1 MSQELICARV
11 EKKTRS
17 YIKIASEQS
26 PKRTMQTVKSNSTL
40 GRQRTQNA
48 IVLVFIEGIKLDRI
62 SDQIFFLSEE

>member
-1 MSQELICARV
+1 
-11 EKKTRS
+11 
-17 YIKIASEQS
+17 
-26 PKRTMQTVKSNSTL
+26 MQTVKSNSTL